1 MEKKKQKY
9 TNIKRILKR
18 QVDLRLNVLWTWDK
32 DDNNFT
38 MIYKN
43 YSDELPIYTPQQL
56 IEKIEAN
63 E

>member
-9 TNIKRILKR
+9 TNIKRILRK
-18 QVDLRLNVLWTWDK
+18 QVDLRLNVLWTWDI

-43 YSDELPIYTPQQL
+43 YNDDLPIYTPQQL
-56 IEKIEAN
+56 IEKIEAS